1 MHKPPFLS
9 QNIDSVI
16 ELSALDDPIARL
28 LNERTRRNISTA
40 KIASLSDKHVLIL
53 THDYD
58 PEVTLLTIKLRSR
71 GIPCIRLNTN
81 DIPDEQVRVR
91 YSIGPGSPKP
101 NIEFALGQQEISPSR
116 VSAVLLRQFDLKE
129 ANFYGNEF
137 VREYSLQQWTSAF
150 QILQGSLGCK
160 WINSPEATIQA
171 NDCIRQLS
179 AAKAVGFDIP
189 ETLITNDP
197 TTAMDFCSLHDGNII
212 VKGLNHHDLVVG
224 NKLYSTYARP
234 VRDFQLLI
242 RDGDLAAAPCV
253 WQQKITKRSELRIT
267 VIGEKVFAAE
277 LGSKFLGEKNPHNV
291 DIHHYLSDSNFPI
304 KKVDRLSDK
313 IVDGCIKLAKSLGL
327 EYAAIDFAIDRE
339 DYDDDGNNN
348 NNNNTN
354 AIFLEINPTG
364 EWYWIESK
372 TGLRMTDAMADL
384 IEGCI
389 H

>member
-16 ELSALDDPIARL
+16 ELSASDDPIARL
-28 LNERTRRNISTA
+28 LNERTQRNISTA
-40 KIASLSDKHVLIL
+40 KIASHSDKHVLIL

-58 PEVTLLTIKLRSR
+58 PEVTFLTIKLRSK

-81 DIPDEQVRVR
+81 DIPDEQLRVR

-101 NIEFALGQQEISPSR
+101 NIEFALGQQEFSPSR

-137 VREYSLQQWTSAF
+137 AREYSLQQWSSAF

-160 WINSPEATIQA
+160 WINSLGATIQA

-197 TTAMDFCSLHDGNII
+197 TTAMDFYSLHEGNII

-234 VRDFQLLI
+234 VSDLQLLI
-242 RDGDLAAAPCV
+242 REGGLAAAPCV

-267 VIGEKVFAAE
+267 VIGENVFAAE
-277 LGSKFLGEKNPHNV
+277 LGSRVLGEKNPHNV

-339 DYDDDGNNN
+339 DYDDDDANI
-348 NNNNTN
+348 TK
-354 AIFLEINPTG
+354 AIFLEVNPTG

-389 H
+389 R